1 MDMYSA
7 AVTMHL
13 CPIFRQVPLP
23 APAPASSLRIAC
35 DEALRAFPIELGPNA
50 DLTSRTILGG
60 SISVHDSAGQCL
72 SSLVLGPSQ
81 FPPASRITF
90 YASAHK
96 PPRPGQYSVAIHLI
110 WAPQAQEQPE
120 GAAAAQPPQEVDVP
134 EDIANYARLA
144 TSFCRNGTPHDVCID
159 FPHVGL
165 QLWGNQKRLSKQSPY
180 LKVLLR
186 NKEIETST
194 VHPPILP
201 PPDWAWNCLAK
212 VVFRLAK
219 QFQLEDLAE
228 QAMARLL
235 AQITPQNALLQLY
248 ALSSQQHAEI
258 IDNLVEYVV
267 ENWAEVFPEDQ
278 AAGNHLLSL
287 VADPSRQE
295 VTMQL
300 RPRHQRDMP
309 RRQQNARGRK
319 DDDVYAQATL
329 EDPAA
334 NDAMRLAAR
343 AATTYF
349 QTPRRNNVCLDFPS
363 AERQIWVEERLHQYS
378 PFFALL
384 EDELQDPNRRRPL
397 AANRFPEAW
406 YPVEDDSD
414 NERDDVFRNF
424 GNPQFGHLDESHMPS
439 KFSTVREASWTT
451 FLSVLVWRES
461 GFISFA
467 PMWHSEVEDDG
478 FPVEDA
484 PSVPLQPDL
493 SLPLP
498 VSPTSVFR
506 LAKILGFDEL
516 AAFALPIVLEQ
527 VTPLTALYEVYTMA
541 SCHNA
546 ELRDPLVAMLAECW
560 DEAKESYWVDRLTP
574 KLHSTPPEATVVTTQ
589 LTEALARRGVRYGPN
604 M

>member
-1 MDMYSA
+1 
-7 AVTMHL
+7 MHL

-201 PPDWAWNCLAK
+201 PPDWAWNWYAGDSDDERDIPYVHRGLPGQKRSIGYMRKMKMVRIDDSAYSTFLA
-212 VVFRLAK
+212 VLVWMETGLIFFAPITPEPRPPITHQPLPLQMVFRLAK

-300 RPRHQRDMP
+300 R
-309 RRQQNARGRK
+309 
-319 DDDVYAQATL
+319 
-329 EDPAA
+329 
-334 NDAMRLAAR
+334 
-343 AATTYF
+343 
-349 QTPRRNNVCLDFPS
+349 
-363 AERQIWVEERLHQYS
+363 
-378 PFFALL
+378 
-384 EDELQDPNRRRPL
+384 
-397 AANRFPEAW
+397 
-406 YPVEDDSD
+406 
-414 NERDDVFRNF
+414 
-424 GNPQFGHLDESHMPS
+424 
-439 KFSTVREASWTT
+439 
-451 FLSVLVWRES
+451 
-461 GFISFA
+461 
-467 PMWHSEVEDDG
+467 
-478 FPVEDA
+478 
-484 PSVPLQPDL
+484 
-493 SLPLP
+493 
-498 VSPTSVFR
+498 
-506 LAKILGFDEL
+506 
-516 AAFALPIVLEQ
+516 
-527 VTPLTALYEVYTMA
+527 
-541 SCHNA
+541 
-546 ELRDPLVAMLAECW
+546 
-560 DEAKESYWVDRLTP
+560 
-574 KLHSTPPEATVVTTQ
+574 
-589 LTEALARRGVRYGPN
+589 
-604 M
+604 